1 MPEAEPDEPVTTDAR
16 TLRLMADVRAFAGS
30 PCRAC
35 GRTLCG
41 HHSVLSSLLG
51 YRAAPRCAGCLA
63 AEGGE
68 SVAQLGARILAWLRA
83 RDCYRT
89 AWEYAGAREGSLDP
103 LRPACLFAAGEVI
116 SAAPA
121 PVRSDARAPADES
134 YDAGD
139 LGCGELV
146 LELRARLAGL
156 APREVLL
163 VTARDPA
170 APVDL
175 PAWCG
180 LTGHTLVAARPPEYW
195 IRKKEPSP

>member
-1 MPEAEPDEPVTTDAR
+1 VTTDAR
-16 TLRLMADVRAFAGS
+16 TLRLLADVRAVAGS
-30 PCRAC
+30 ACRGC

-41 HHSVLSSLLG
+41 HDSVLSSLLG
-51 YRAAPRCAGCLA
+51 YRAAPRCGACLA

-68 SVAQLGARILAWLRA
+68 PMAQFGTRLLAWLRA
-83 RDCYRT
+83 RDCYRA
-89 AWEYAGAREGSLDP
+89 AWEYAGAREGSLDRV
-103 LRPACLFAAGEVI
+103 RPACVFAQAAAG
-116 SAAPA
+116 A
-121 PVRSDARAPADES
+121 PVPAEARADARVPADES

-146 LELRARLAGL
+146 LELRARLAEL

-180 LTGHTLVAARPPEYW
+180 LTGHTLVTARPPEYW